1 MTRRDGHITLFT
13 RLITAPDATD
23 GAVGPDGAV
32 GAPRDSGAGSFA
44 RVRGRAREAEAAGI
58 DALLL
63 HDRQSAAHDPADAPH
78 FEAGTLTAALAV
90 CTRTVGLV
98 ASVSTEHTLPYHAAR
113 VLATADHLSPGR
125 AGWQPVTGAD
135 PDAAA
140 NYGRDDR
147 ASASMRRS
155 RASEFVTVLTG
166 LWDSFDD
173 DAFRR
178 DRESGVYFT
187 PEKLHALD
195 HEGQYF
201 DVAGPLNIARP
212 PQGHPVLVHRP
223 ADAEDLALAAR
234 IADVVLL
241 PAQDGQDPARVR
253 ESVRE
258 GARAAG
264 RDADDIAVLLDFP
277 VDGRPGGADRLRAL
291 FEAGAADGFTLL
303 APAGPAGASHEAVL
317 ALVAEVRGASGGRP
331 AVPDGATLRERLGL
345 PRPAGRYR
353 TA

>member
-1 MTRRDGHITLFT
+1 MTQRDGRITLFT
-13 RLITAPDATD
+13 RLITGPGAAD
-23 GAVGPDGAV
+23 GASP
-32 GAPRDSGAGSFA
+32 DSGAGSFA

-63 HDRQSAAHDPADAPH
+63 HDRQSAAHDPADDPH
-78 FEAGTLTAALAV
+78 FEAGTLAAALAV

-98 ASVSTEHTLPYHAAR
+98 ASISTEHTLPYHAAR
-113 VLATADHLSPGR
+113 VLATADHLAPGR
-125 AGWQPVTGAD
+125 AGWQPLTGAD

-140 NYGRDDR
+140 NYSRTDR
-147 ASASMRRS
+147 ASADARRS

-195 HEGQYF
+195 HKGEYF

-212 PQGHPVLVHRP
+212 PQGHPVLVHRARD
-223 ADAEDLALAAR
+223 ADDLALAAR

-241 PAQDGQDPARVR
+241 PAQDDQSPARVR

-258 GARAAG
+258 QARAAG
-264 RDADDIAVLLDFP
+264 RDAGDIAVLLDIP
-277 VDGRPGGADRLRAL
+277 VDGSPGAADQLRAL
-291 FEAGAADGFTLL
+291 FDAGAADGFTLL
-303 APAGPAGASHEAVL
+303 APAGPAGASHDAVL
-317 ALVAEVRGASGGRP
+317 ALAAEVRGEGGGQPSAP
-331 AVPDGATLRERLGL
+331 AEATLRERLGL
-345 PRPAGRYR
+345 PRPAGRYH